1 MSNHSITIERLTN
14 WKLVKEL
21 AYATV
26 SKDAD
31 TSPSGEWKR
40 KMLKCE
46 HSPIRAMIYK
56 IKLTNIPYYVSV
68 HLSRHKFGVEHYVS
82 TQRTDRTGEDRNGKR
97 QDAPVNH
104 TMIVN
109 AAALIFMSR
118 KRLCNLADETTQR
131 IWTGVKHMMACIGE
145 HEMADAMRPECV
157 YRNGICPEMK
167 PCGMRK
173 GVMT

>member
-1 MSNHSITIERLTN
+1 MSNFSITIERLTD
-14 WKLVKEL
+14 WKLVKQL
-21 AYATV
+21 AYSTV
-26 SKDAD
+26 SKDTD
-31 TSPSGEWKR
+31 TSPSEDWRR

-46 HSPIRAMIYK
+46 HSPIRALIYK
-56 IKLTNIPYYVSV
+56 IELRNIPYYVSV
-68 HLSRHKFGVEHYVS
+68 HLSRHKVGVEHYVS

-118 KRLCNLADETTQR
+118 KRLCNLADENTR
-131 IWTGVKHMMACIGE
+131 RVWIGVKHEMVRIGE
-145 HEMADAMRPECV
+145 IEMADYMRPECV

-167 PCGMRK
+167 PCGMRG
-173 GVMT
+173 GVL